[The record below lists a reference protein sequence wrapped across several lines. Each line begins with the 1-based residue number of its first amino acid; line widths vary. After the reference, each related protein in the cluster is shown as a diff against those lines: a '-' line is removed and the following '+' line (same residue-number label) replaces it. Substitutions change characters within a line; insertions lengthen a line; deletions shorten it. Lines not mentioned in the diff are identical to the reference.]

1 MYLVENTIIDRRNK
15 LPLSYVSIRKVLP
28 SENIKQFESL
38 RNKDIHRD
46 IFNNYREA
54 KQFASEI
61 GE

>member
-1 MYLVENTIIDRRNK
+1 MYLVENTIIDRGNK

-46 IFNNYREA
+46 IFNNYSEA

-61 GE
+61 E

>member
-1 MYLVENTIIDRRNK
+1 MYLVENTIIDRGNK

-28 SENIKQFESL
+28 NESIKQFESL

-61 GE
+61 E

>member
-54 KQFASEI
+54 KQFANEI
-61 GE
+61 E

>member
-38 RNKDIHRD
+38 RNKDIHWD